1 MVLKL
6 QSSGST
12 INRTVSSRFLALI
25 YDPCDIRT
33 FYIQSF
39 SSLLVQDGD
48 SIYLL
53 LQQKYMLKLRKD
65 KIDITYSWFTK
76 IPSYFLLTAVSHYTP
91 INTSVI
97 YTYTHPLLAARMT
110 HHATSQDVPTQTE
123 RARTISLGDS
133 LSNYIRPLLIFYV
146 TNILTM
152 SLRSIIHLNLE

>member
-110 HHATSQDVPTQTE
+110 HHRMFQPK